1 VVAIGLIIGSSV
13 WLYQTVQAVAS
24 EWTLTRPEF
33 GDVAEPSAQQPSGE
47 GNGVTSGGESPQPIS
62 VTQADAWEGHER
74 VTILLLGIDRR
85 CDEEGPVRT
94 DSMMLVTVDPVGL
107 SGATL
112 SLPRDLWVEI
122 PGFGVDR
129 INQAH
134 YIGEAYQYPG
144 GGPGLAVDTVE
155 ATLGIAVNYYVAVNF
170 DAFVEVVD
178 TIGGIDV
185 SVTETIDDPDY
196 PDNCYGFDPFY
207 IEAGG
212 HHLDGATALKYA
224 RTRAT
229 AGGDIDRAGR
239 QQQVVLAVRDRVLRL
254 EMLPQLITEAPSL
267 WRTMQDNVRTNLTL
281 EEAIQLVRLGQQI
294 PNGSIQ
300 TAVLDYNYVYNETT
314 PDGQQVLVPLRDE
327 IRQLRDEIF
336 APPVIPTPVIE
347 DLPILIEQE
356 AARIAIY
363 NGTEV
368 FGLAGDTEAYLRDF
382 NLNIVEVGNADS
394 SDYRSSQIID
404 YGSHPGTTRY
414 IAQLLSVPPLNIS
427 SATKTSGE
435 FDVLVIV
442 GSDWQLPGQESST
455 P

>member
-1 VVAIGLIIGSSV
+1 
-13 WLYQTVQAVAS
+13 
-24 EWTLTRPEF
+24 
-33 GDVAEPSAQQPSGE
+33 
-47 GNGVTSGGESPQPIS
+47 
-62 VTQADAWEGHER
+62 
-74 VTILLLGIDRR
+74 
-85 CDEEGPVRT
+85 
-94 DSMMLVTVDPVGL
+94 MMLVTVDPVGL

-155 ATLGIAVNYYVAVNF
+155 ATLGISVNYYVAVNF
-170 DAFVEVVD
+170 EAFVEVID

-185 SVTETIDDPDY
+185 HVTETIDDPDY
-196 PDNCYGFDPFY
+196 PDNCYGYDPFY
-207 IEAGG
+207 IESGA

-229 AGGDIDRAGR
+229 LTGDIDRAAR
-239 QQQVVLAVRDRVLRL
+239 QQQVVLAARDRVLRL
-254 EMLPQLITEAPSL
+254 DMLPQLIAEAPSL
-267 WRTMQDNVRTNLTL
+267 WRTMQTNVRTNMTL
-281 EEAIQLVRLGQQI
+281 EEAIQLVRLAQQV
-294 PNGSIQ
+294 PDGSIR

-327 IRQLRDEIF
+327 IRVLRDEIF
-336 APPVIPTPVIE
+336 APPAIPTPVIE
-347 DLPILIEQE
+347 DLPILIEE
-356 AARIAIY
+356 ENARVAIY
-363 NGTEV
+363 NGTTT
-368 FGLAGDTEAYLRDF
+368 FGLAADTEDYLSRF

-394 SDYRSSQIID
+394 AEYRSSQIID

-427 SATKTSGE
+427 SATKAPGE

-442 GSDWQLPGQESST
+442 GNDWQLPGQEPLT